1 MYLKRLDI
9 QGFKSFAHRTSFEFG
24 PGITTIVGPN
34 GSGKSNVADALRWV
48 LGEQSGRL
56 LRARRL
62 EDVIFT
68 GSSRRQPAG
77 AAEVTLTLDNSDRW
91 LPLDF
96 AEVAITRRVRRSGES
111 DFFINRKRTRLKDVA
126 DLFMRASASQ
136 SSYAII
142 GQGLVETVLSLR
154 PDERRLL
161 LEEVAD
167 VQRYRLRIEET
178 QSQLAATREN
188 VERVHL
194 LVGEIA
200 PRLAQLERQAR
211 RAERHSQLSR
221 ELTDALRSWYGHI
234 WDEAQTRLRAA
245 RAALALA
252 QQEETRAEAE
262 IKTWDEQLAAVREE
276 LAHRRSAI
284 ADRASQRQRLTE
296 QIGLL
301 QERITTARQHQGGVL
316 GRRLQLQLELEAME
330 KEMLNLARASVED
343 SRRGLT
349 LEQDLEVA
357 RQTLSQAQQELA
369 SLEQE
374 ASGMQ
379 RQAAAGEEKA
389 ARGRAAFNDAETRLR
404 TVKEGRSRG
413 EDERAQQE
421 ERRRALIS
429 QMAAAARTLTS
440 QRREERRLNEAIA
453 AALTEQ
459 DALRTRILK
468 GQASLAALEES
479 SRARDLE
486 MERLQ
491 ARLNVLTDAQQAYE
505 ARTRATTT
513 LPALP
518 SPSGETP
525 VHGLLGVLSSL
536 IRVPKGFDRA
546 IEAALAENLQ
556 AMVVERQKDAL
567 AAIEALVKQE
577 AGRVVIFPLDS
588 LKEVYPLNIMKER
601 GVVGV
606 ASRLVK
612 CEERFRRVI
621 DTLLGRTIV
630 VDDLDT
636 ALRVL
641 RRGMGSVVTR
651 DGILLHPVGSIATGR
666 PTSEG
671 NVFTRHQEL
680 ASIPRAIER
689 LARSH
694 EGTEEEMQR
703 LRAAVRED
711 EGALRAVAETLA
723 ALQEQR
729 ASAQEAVTQGRR
741 LLAQWRGELRWLIT
755 SQQRS
760 AQQSAGQALDAQQ
773 LEQDKERL
781 LAQAAEAEEVAQYLR
796 SGAVL
801 VGQRRQTI
809 LQNVTEASI
818 RVASLDGELRSLA
831 VLRETRQATLD
842 RVDTQMTARQVELRG
857 LELESTSLS
866 DTADADWQAVE
877 KLTQDLRRYA
887 QEVEPAQETIA
898 GLEDQERDT
907 QAREAAAHSR
917 LLAAERR
924 RLEAEA
930 ELRHRLEDV
939 DNLRQRIEADG
950 LVVTDRGDVVPAR
963 LAEES
968 APWSPSGDGDREG
981 NGRTST
987 TGGSVSGRGPLPPI
1001 AGGAII
1007 DPETMQE
1014 RIQRLRAQLRA
1025 VGPVYPQA
1033 EADYTELRERHTFLT
1048 SQLADLEA
1056 AERSLLQG
1064 IEELDVVI
1072 CERFQATFHQVAQE
1086 FSRYF
1091 STFFGGGQAKLVLT
1105 TPDDY
1110 RTAGVDIVAQPPG
1123 KRLQNLSMLS
1133 GGEKALTAVALLFA
1147 FLQTNPSPFC
1157 VLDEVDAMLDEANVG
1172 RFVSTLQ
1179 ELAQR
1184 SQFIVI
1190 THNRC
1195 TIEVSDAIYG
1205 VSMGED
1211 SVSHVLSLRLSD
1223 VSTN

>member
-9 QGFKSFAHRTSFEFG
+9 QGFKSFANRTSFEFG
-24 PGITTIVGPN
+24 PGMTTVVGPN

-62 EDVIFT
+62 EDVIFA
-68 GSSRRQPAG
+68 GSSRRQPAS
-77 AAEVTLTLDNSDRW
+77 AAEITLTLDNSDHW

-96 AEVAITRRVRRSGES
+96 AEVAISRRVRRSGES
-111 DFFINRKRTRLKDVA
+111 DFLINRKRVRLKDVT
-126 DLFMRASASQ
+126 DLFLRASASQ
-136 SSYAII
+136 SSFAII

-154 PDERRLL
+154 PEERRLL
-161 LEEVAD
+161 LEEAAD
-167 VQRYRLRIEET
+167 VQRYRLRIEES

-188 VERVHL
+188 VDRARL

-211 RAERHSQLSR
+211 RAERHNQISR
-221 ELTDALRSWYGHI
+221 ELTDALRSWYSHL
-234 WDEAQTRLRAA
+234 WEEAQSRLRVA

-252 QQEETRAEAE
+252 QQEESRAEAE
-262 IKTWDEQLAAVREE
+262 IKTWGEQLAAVREE
-276 LAHRRSAI
+276 LSRRRSAI
-284 ADRASQRQRLTE
+284 TNRASQRQRLTD

-301 QERITTARQHQGGVL
+301 QERIASARQRQGGVL
-316 GRRLQLQLELEAME
+316 GRRQQLQLELEAME

-349 LEQDLEVA
+349 LEQDLEAA
-357 RQTLSQAQQELA
+357 RHTLSHVQQELT

-374 ASGMQ
+374 ATGMQ
-379 RQAAAGEEKA
+379 RQAAGAEEKA
-389 ARGRAAFNDAETRLR
+389 ARSRAAFSDAETRLR
-404 TVKEGRSRG
+404 TVREDRSRT
-413 EDERAQQE
+413 DDDRSQQE
-421 ERRRALIS
+421 ERRRTLIS
-429 QMAAAARTLTS
+429 QMAQSARTLTA

-453 AALTEQ
+453 AAVTEQ
-459 DALRTRILK
+459 DALKSRILK
-468 GQASLAALEES
+468 GQAALAALEES
-479 SRARDLE
+479 SRGRDLE
-486 MERLQ
+486 AERLQ

-505 ARTRATTT
+505 ARTRPTTN

-518 SPSGETP
+518 SPSAETP

-536 IRVPKGFDRA
+536 IRVPKGLDRA

-567 AAIEALVKQE
+567 AAIEALTKQE
-577 AGRVVIFPLDS
+577 PGRVVIFPLDS

-601 GVVGV
+601 GVLGV

-612 CEERFRRVI
+612 CEERFRRVV

-666 PTSEG
+666 PTSES

-689 LARSH
+689 LARSR

-703 LRAAVRED
+703 LRAAIGED
-711 EGALRAVAETLA
+711 EGTLRAVAETLTT
-723 ALQEQR
+723 LHEQR
-729 ASAQEAVTQGRR
+729 ESAQDAVAQGRR

-760 AQQSAGQALDAQQ
+760 AHQSASHIQELAQ
-773 LEQDKERL
+773 LEQEKERL

-796 SGAVL
+796 SGASM

-809 LQNVTEASI
+809 LQNVTEAST
-818 RVASLDGELRSLA
+818 RVASLEGEQRSLV
-831 VLRETRQATLD
+831 VLRDTRQTTLA
-842 RVDTQMTARQVELRG
+842 RLDTQMTARQAELRG
-857 LELESTSLS
+857 LELESTSLT
-866 DTADADWQAVE
+866 DTADADWREVE
-877 KLTQDLRRYA
+877 KMTQEMRRYA
-887 QEVEPAQETIA
+887 EELEPAQETIA
-898 GLEDQERDT
+898 ALEDQERET
-907 QAREAAAHSR
+907 QARETSAHSR

-939 DNLRQRIEADG
+939 ESLRQRIEADE
-950 LVVTDRGDVVPAR
+950 LTVTDSGDIVPVR
-963 LAEES
+963 LPEEP
-968 APWSPSGDGDREG
+968 APWSISGDGDREG

-987 TGGSVSGRGPLPPI
+987 RGGSASDRGSLPPI

-1033 EADYTELRERHTFLT
+1033 EAEYAELKERHTFLT
-1048 SQLADLEA
+1048 SQLDDLEA
-1056 AERSLLQG
+1056 AENSLLQG
-1064 IEELDVVI
+1064 IEELDTVI
-1072 CERFQATFHQVAQE
+1072 CERFQATFHQVAEE

-1091 STFFGGGQAKLVLT
+1091 TTFFGGGKAQLVLT

-1110 RTAGVDIVAQPPG
+1110 RTAGVDVVAQPPG
-1123 KRLQNLSMLS
+1123 KRLQSLSMLS

-1147 FLQTNPSPFC
+1147 LLQTNPSPFC

-1172 RFVSTLQ
+1172 RFVTALQ
-1179 ELAQR
+1179 ELAHR
-1184 SQFIVI
+1184 SQFIVV
-1190 THNRC
+1190 THNRR
-1195 TIEVSDAIYG
+1195 TIAVSDAIYG

-1211 SVSHVLSLRLSD
+1211 SVSRVLSLRLSD
-1223 VSTN
+1223 VCEN

>member
-1 MYLKRLDI
+1 MYLKRLDV
-9 QGFKSFAHRTSFEFG
+9 QGFKSFANRTSFEFG
-24 PGITTIVGPN
+24 PGMTTIVGPN

-56 LRARRL
+56 MRARRL
-62 EDVIFT
+62 EDVIFA
-68 GSSRRQPAG
+68 GSSRRQPAA
-77 AAEVTLTLDNSDRW
+77 AAEVTLTLENGDRW

-96 AEVAITRRVRRSGES
+96 AEVAISRRVRRSGES
-111 DFFINRKRTRLKDVA
+111 DFFINRKRVRLKDVT
-126 DLFMRASASQ
+126 DLLARASASQ

-154 PDERRLL
+154 PEERRLL
-161 LEEVAD
+161 LEEAAD
-167 VQRYRLRIEET
+167 VQRYRSRIDES

-188 VERVHL
+188 VDRVQL

-211 RAERHSQLSR
+211 RAERHSQISR
-221 ELTDALRSWYGHI
+221 ELTDALRSWYGHL
-234 WDEAQTRLRAA
+234 WEEAQSRLRTA

-252 QQEETRAEAE
+252 QQEESRAEAE

-276 LAHRRSAI
+276 LSRRRHAI
-284 ADRASQRQRLTE
+284 TDRASQRQRLTD
-296 QIGLL
+296 QIALL
-301 QERITTARQHQGGVL
+301 QERVTTARQRQGGVL
-316 GRRLQLQLELEAME
+316 GRRQQLQLELEAME

-349 LEQDLEVA
+349 LEQDMEAA
-357 RQTLSQAQQELA
+357 RYTLSQVQQELT

-374 ASGMQ
+374 ATGMQ
-379 RQAAAGEEKA
+379 RQAAGAEEKA
-389 ARGRAAFNDAETRLR
+389 ARSRAAFSDAETRLR
-404 TVKEGRSRG
+404 SVRESRSRAD
-413 EDERAQQE
+413 DESAQQE
-421 ERRRALIS
+421 ERRRALVS
-429 QMAAAARTLTS
+429 QMAQAARALTG
-440 QRREERRLNEAIA
+440 QRREERRLNEALA
-453 AALTEQ
+453 AAVTEQ
-459 DALRTRILK
+459 DALKARILK
-468 GQASLAALEES
+468 GQAALAALEES
-479 SRARDLE
+479 SRGRDLE

-505 ARTRATTT
+505 NRTRPTN

-518 SPSGETP
+518 SPGAETP

-536 IRVPKGFDRA
+536 IRVPKGLDRA

-567 AAIEALVKQE
+567 AAIEALTKQDP
-577 AGRVVIFPLDS
+577 GRVVIFPLDTM
-588 LKEVYPLNIMKER
+588 KEVYPLNIMKER

-612 CEERFRRVI
+612 CEERFRRVV

-636 ALRVL
+636 ALRIL

-694 EGTEEEMQR
+694 EGAEEEMQR
-703 LRAAVRED
+703 LRAAIGED
-711 EGALRAVAETLA
+711 EGTLRAVAETLTT
-723 ALQEQR
+723 LQEQR
-729 ASAQEAVTQGRR
+729 ASVQDALTQNRR
-741 LLAQWRGELRWLIT
+741 VLAQWRGELRWLIT
-755 SQQRS
+755 SQQRA
-760 AQQSAGQALDAQQ
+760 AQQSASHVQELQQ
-773 LEQDKERL
+773 LEEDKQHL

-796 SGAVL
+796 SGASM

-809 LQNVTEASI
+809 LQNVTEAST
-818 RVASLDGELRSLA
+818 RVASLEGEQRSLV
-831 VLRETRQATLD
+831 VLRDTRQATLARLD
-842 RVDTQMTARQVELRG
+842 SQMTARQAELRG
-857 LELESTSLS
+857 LELESTSVS
-866 DTADADWQAVE
+866 DAAESDWREVE
-877 KLTQDLRRYA
+877 KLTQEMRRWV
-887 QEVEPAQETIA
+887 EELEPAQETIA
-898 GLEDQERDT
+898 ALEDQERDT

-917 LLAAERR
+917 LLSAERR

-939 DNLRQRIEADG
+939 ESLRQRIEADE
-950 LVVTDRGDVVPAR
+950 LKVTAGGDVVPVGR
-963 LAEES
+963 SEEA
-968 APWSPSGDGDREG
+968 APWSISGDGDREG

-987 TGGSVSGRGPLPPI
+987 RGGSASDRGSLPPI
-1001 AGGAII
+1001 GGGAII

-1033 EADYTELRERHTFLT
+1033 ETEYTELRERHTFLT

-1056 AERSLLQG
+1056 AEAALLQA
-1064 IEELDVVI
+1064 IEELDTVI
-1072 CERFQATFHQVAQE
+1072 CTRFEATFHQVAGE

-1091 STFFGGGQAKLVLT
+1091 STFFGGGKAQLVLT

-1123 KRLQNLSMLS
+1123 KRLQSLSMLS

-1147 FLQTNPSPFC
+1147 LLQTNPSPFC

-1172 RFVSTLQ
+1172 RFVSALQ
-1179 ELAQR
+1179 ELAHR
-1184 SQFIVI
+1184 SQFIVV
-1190 THNRC
+1190 THNRR
-1195 TIEVSDAIYG
+1195 TIGVSDAIYG

-1211 SVSHVLSLRLSD
+1211 SVSRVLSLRLSD
-1223 VSTN
+1223 VCEN

>member
-9 QGFKSFAHRTSFEFG
+9 QGFKSFANRTSFEFG
-24 PGITTIVGPN
+24 PGLTTVVGPN
-34 GSGKSNVADALRWV
+34 GSGKSNVSDALRWV

-68 GSSRRQPAG
+68 GSSRRQPAN

-111 DFFINRKRTRLKDVA
+111 DFFINRKRVRLKDVTN
-126 DLFMRASASQ
+126 LFMRASASQ

-154 PDERRLL
+154 PEERRLL
-161 LEEVAD
+161 LEEAAD

-178 QSQLAATREN
+178 HAQLAATREN
-188 VERVHL
+188 VDRAQL
-194 LVGEIA
+194 LVREIA

-221 ELTDALRSWYGHI
+221 ELTDALRSWYGHL
-234 WDEAQTRLRAA
+234 WGAAETRLRSA

-252 QQEETRAEAE
+252 QQEEARAEAE
-262 IKTWDEQLAAVREE
+262 IKTWSEQLAAVREE
-276 LAHRRSAI
+276 LSRRRGAI
-284 ADRASQRQRLTE
+284 ADRTSQRQRLTD
-296 QIGLL
+296 QVGLL
-301 QERITTARQHQGGVL
+301 QERIATARQRQGGVL
-316 GRRLQLQLELEAME
+316 GRRQQLKLELEAME

-349 LEQDLEVA
+349 LEQDLEVG
-357 RQTLSQAQQELA
+357 RQALSQAQQELGTM
-369 SLEQE
+369 EQE
-374 ASGMQ
+374 SSGMQ
-379 RQAAAGEEKA
+379 RQAATAEEKA
-389 ARGRAAFNDAETRLR
+389 ARARAAFSDAEARLR
-404 TVKEGRSRG
+404 TVREGRSRA

-421 ERRRALIS
+421 ERRRALVA
-429 QMAAAARTLTS
+429 QMAQAARSLTG
-440 QRREERRLNEAIA
+440 QRREERRLNEGSA
-453 AALTEQ
+453 AAVTEQ
-459 DALRTRILK
+459 DALKARILQA
-468 GQASLAALEES
+468 QASLTALAES
-479 SRARDLE
+479 YRGRDLE

-505 ARTRATTT
+505 ARTRATTS

-518 SPSGETP
+518 SPSTEAP

-536 IRVPKGFDRA
+536 IRVPKGLDRA

-556 AMVVERQKDAL
+556 ALVVEHQKDAL
-567 AAIEALVKQE
+567 AAIEALTRQE
-577 AGRVVIFPLDS
+577 SGRVVIFPLDT

-612 CEERFRRVI
+612 CDERFRRVV
-621 DTLLGRTIV
+621 DTLLGRTII

-651 DGILLHPVGSIATGR
+651 DGILLQPVGSMATGR
-666 PTSEG
+666 PTSES

-680 ASIPRAIER
+680 ASIPRALER
-689 LARSH
+689 LARSR
-694 EGTEEEMQR
+694 EGAEEEMQR
-703 LRAAVRED
+703 LRAAIGED
-711 EGALRAVAETLA
+711 EGALRATAETLA

-729 ASAQEAVTQGRR
+729 ASAQDALAQGRR

-760 AQQSAGQALDAQQ
+760 AQQSAALALEVQQ
-773 LEQDKERL
+773 LDQDKERF

-796 SGAVL
+796 SGASL

-809 LQNVTEASI
+809 LQNVTEAST
-818 RVASLDGELRSLA
+818 RVASLDGEQRSLA
-831 VLRETRQATLD
+831 VLRDTRQGTLA
-842 RVDTQMTARQVELRG
+842 RVDSQMTARQAELRG
-857 LELESTSLS
+857 LELESTSIG
-866 DTADADWQAVE
+866 DAADADWRAVE
-877 KLTQDLRRYA
+877 QLTHELRRYA
-887 QEVEPAQETIA
+887 EEVEPAQETIA

-907 QAREAAAHSR
+907 QAHEAAAHGR

-939 DNLRQRIEADG
+939 ESLRQRIEADE
-950 LVVTDRGDVVPAR
+950 LMLTDAGDIVPVGVP
-963 LAEES
+963 EETAS
-968 APWSPSGDGDREG
+968 WSPSGDGEREG
-981 NGRTST
+981 NGRTS
-987 TGGSVSGRGPLPPI
+987 SSPAAGRSPLPPI

-1014 RIQRLRAQLRA
+1014 RIQRLRSQLRA

-1033 EADYTELRERHTFLT
+1033 ESEYAELRERHTFLT
-1048 SQLADLEA
+1048 SQLADLEI

-1064 IEELDVVI
+1064 IEELDTLI
-1072 CERFQATFHQVAQE
+1072 CERFRTTFHKVAEE
-1086 FSRYF
+1086 FGRYF
-1091 STFFGGGQAKLVLT
+1091 TSFFGGGQAKLVLT

-1110 RTAGVDIVAQPPG
+1110 RTAGVDIAAQPPG

-1147 FLQTNPSPFC
+1147 LLQANPSPFC

-1179 ELAQR
+1179 ELSHR
-1184 SQFIVI
+1184 TQFIGI
-1190 THNRC
+1190 THNRR

-1211 SVSHVLSLRLSD
+1211 SVSRVLSLRLSD
-1223 VSTN
+1223 VSPN

>member
-9 QGFKSFAHRTSFEFG
+9 QGFKSFANRTSFEFG
-24 PGITTIVGPN
+24 PGMTTIVGPN

-68 GSSRRQPAG
+68 GSSRRQPAS

-96 AEVAITRRVRRSGES
+96 AEVAISRRVRRSGES
-111 DFFINRKRTRLKDVA
+111 DFFINRKRVRLKDVT

-154 PDERRLL
+154 PEERRLL
-161 LEEVAD
+161 LEEAAD
-167 VQRYRLRIEET
+167 VQRYRLRIEES

-188 VERVHL
+188 VDRARL

-211 RAERHSQLSR
+211 RAERHSQISR
-221 ELTDALRSWYGHI
+221 ELTDALRSWYGHL
-234 WDEAQTRLRAA
+234 WDEAQSRLRAA

-252 QQEETRAEAE
+252 QQEEARAEAE
-262 IKTWDEQLAAVREE
+262 IKTWGEQLAAVREE
-276 LAHRRSAI
+276 LSRRRSSI
-284 ADRASQRQRLTE
+284 ADHASQRQRLTD
-296 QIGLL
+296 QIALV
-301 QERITTARQHQGGVL
+301 QERIATARHRQGGVL
-316 GRRLQLQLELEAME
+316 GRRQQLQLELEAME

-349 LEQDLEVA
+349 LEQDLEAA
-357 RQTLSQAQQELA
+357 RQTLSQAQQELS

-389 ARGRAAFNDAETRLR
+389 ARARAAFGDAENRLR
-404 TVKEGRSRG
+404 TVREGRSRAD
-413 EDERAQQE
+413 DERAQQE
-421 ERRRALIS
+421 ERRRALVS
-429 QMAAAARTLTS
+429 QMAQAARTLTG
-440 QRREERRLNEAIA
+440 QRREERRLNEATA

-459 DALRTRILK
+459 DALKTRILK
-468 GQASLAALEES
+468 GQGALTAIEES
-479 SRARDLE
+479 SRGRDLE
-486 MERLQ
+486 MERLE
-491 ARLNVLTDAQQAYE
+491 ARLNVLTDAQQACE
-505 ARTRATTT
+505 ARTRATTN

-518 SPSGETP
+518 SPSAETP

-536 IRVPKGFDRA
+536 IRVPKGLERA

-567 AAIEALVKQE
+567 AAIEALAKQE
-577 AGRVVIFPLDS
+577 AGRVVIFPMDG

-601 GVVGV
+601 GVIGV

-612 CEERFRRVI
+612 SEERFRRVV

-630 VDDLDT
+630 VDDIDT

-694 EGTEEEMQR
+694 EGAEEEMQR
-703 LRAAVRED
+703 LRASIGED
-711 EGALRAVAETLA
+711 EGTLRATAETLTT
-723 ALQEQR
+723 LQEQR
-729 ASAQEAVTQGRR
+729 VSVQEALAQGCR

-760 AQQSAGQALDAQQ
+760 AQQSAAQALEVQQ

-796 SGAVL
+796 SGASM

-809 LQNVTEASI
+809 LQNVTEAST
-818 RVASLDGELRSLA
+818 RVASLEGEQRSLA
-831 VLRETRQATLD
+831 VLRDTRQATLARLD
-842 RVDTQMTARQVELRG
+842 SQMTARQAELRG

-877 KLTQDLRRYA
+877 KLTQELRRHA
-887 QEVEPAQETIA
+887 EELEPTQETIA

-907 QAREAAAHSR
+907 QARETAAHSR

-939 DNLRQRIEADG
+939 ENLRQRIEADE
-950 LVVTDRGDVVPAR
+950 LVVTDSGDVVPAR
-963 LAEES
+963 LPEES
-968 APWSPSGDGDREG
+968 APWSLSGDGDREG

-987 TGGSVSGRGPLPPI
+987 PGGSAADRSSLPPI

-1014 RIQRLRAQLRA
+1014 RIQRLRTQLRA

-1033 EADYTELRERHTFLT
+1033 ETEYADLRERHTFLT

-1064 IEELDVVI
+1064 MEELDAVI
-1072 CERFQATFHQVAQE
+1072 CERFQATFHQVAEE

-1091 STFFGGGQAKLVLT
+1091 TTFFGGGQAKLVLT

-1110 RTAGVDIVAQPPG
+1110 RTAGVDVVAQPPG
-1123 KRLQNLSMLS
+1123 KRLQSLSMLS

-1147 FLQTNPSPFC
+1147 LLQTNPSPFC

-1172 RFVSTLQ
+1172 RFVSALQ
-1179 ELAQR
+1179 ELAHR
-1184 SQFIVI
+1184 SQFIVV
-1190 THNRC
+1190 THNRR
-1195 TIEVSDAIYG
+1195 TIEGSNAIYG

-1211 SVSHVLSLRLSD
+1211 SVSRVLSFRLSD
-1223 VSTN
+1223 VCEN

>member
-9 QGFKSFAHRTSFEFG
+9 QGFKSFANRTSFEFG
-24 PGITTIVGPN
+24 PGMTTIVGPN
-34 GSGKSNVADALRWV
+34 GSGKSNVSDALRWV

-56 LRARRL
+56 MRARRL
-62 EDVIFT
+62 EDVIFA
-68 GSSRRQPAG
+68 GSSRRQPAS
-77 AAEVTLTLDNSDRW
+77 AAEITLTLDNSDRW
-91 LPLDF
+91 LPVDF
-96 AEVAITRRVRRSGES
+96 AEVAISRRVRRSGES
-111 DFFINRKRTRLKDVA
+111 DFLINRKRVRLKDVT

-136 SSYAII
+136 NSYAII

-154 PDERRLL
+154 PEERRLL
-161 LEEVAD
+161 LEEAAD
-167 VQRYRLRIEET
+167 VQRYRLRIEES

-188 VERVHL
+188 VDRARL

-211 RAERHSQLSR
+211 RAERHSQISR
-221 ELTDALRSWYGHI
+221 ELTDTLRSWYGHL
-234 WDEAQTRLRAA
+234 WEEAQSRLRVA
-245 RAALALA
+245 RAGLALA
-252 QQEETRAEAE
+252 QQEESRAEAE
-262 IKTWDEQLAAVREE
+262 IKTWGEQLAAVRED
-276 LAHRRSAI
+276 LSRRRSAI
-284 ADRASQRQRLTE
+284 TDRASRRQRLTD
-296 QIGLL
+296 QIDLL
-301 QERITTARQHQGGVL
+301 QERIATARQRQGGVL
-316 GRRLQLQLELEAME
+316 GRRQQLQLELEAME
-330 KEMLNLARASVED
+330 KEMLNLARASVEE

-349 LEQDLEVA
+349 LEQDLEAA
-357 RQTLSQAQQELA
+357 RQTLARVQQELT

-374 ASGMQ
+374 ATGMQ
-379 RQAAAGEEKA
+379 RQAATAEEKA
-389 ARGRAAFNDAETRLR
+389 ARSRAAFSDAEARLR
-404 TVKEGRSRG
+404 TVREGRSRSD
-413 EDERAQQE
+413 DERAQQE
-421 ERRRALIS
+421 ERRRALVS
-429 QMAAAARTLTS
+429 QMAQAARTLTT

-453 AALTEQ
+453 AAVTEQ
-459 DALRTRILK
+459 DALKSRTLK
-468 GQASLAALEES
+468 GQAALAAIEES
-479 SRARDLE
+479 SRGRDLE

-491 ARLNVLTDAQQAYE
+491 ARLNVLTDAHQAYE
-505 ARTRATTT
+505 ARNRATTN

-518 SPSGETP
+518 SPSAATP

-536 IRVPKGFDRA
+536 IRVPKGLDRA

-567 AAIEALVKQE
+567 AAIEALTKQE

-601 GVVGV
+601 GVLGV

-612 CEERFRRVI
+612 CEDRFRRVV

-630 VDDLDT
+630 VEDLDT

-666 PTSEG
+666 PTSEA

-680 ASIPRAIER
+680 TSIPRAIER
-689 LARSH
+689 LARSR
-694 EGTEEEMQR
+694 EGAEEEMQR
-703 LRAAVRED
+703 LRAAIGED
-711 EGALRAVAETLA
+711 EGTLRAVAETLTT
-723 ALQEQR
+723 LQEQR
-729 ASAQEAVTQGRR
+729 ASAQDALVQGRR

-760 AQQSAGQALDAQQ
+760 AHQSAAHVHELQQ

-781 LAQAAEAEEVAQYLR
+781 LAQASEAEEVAQYLR
-796 SGAVL
+796 SGASM

-809 LQNVTEASI
+809 LQNVTESST
-818 RVASLDGELRSLA
+818 RVASLEGEQRSLA
-831 VLRETRQATLD
+831 ILRDTRQATLA
-842 RVDTQMTARQVELRG
+842 RLDTQMTARQAELRG
-857 LELESTSLS
+857 LDLESTSIS
-866 DTADADWQAVE
+866 DAADADWRAVE
-877 KLTQDLRRYA
+877 NLTHDMRRYA
-887 QEVEPAQETIA
+887 EELEPAQETIA
-898 GLEDQERDT
+898 ALQDQERET
-907 QAREAAAHSR
+907 QGREASAHSR

-939 DNLRQRIEADG
+939 GNLRQRIETDE
-950 LVVTDRGDVVPAR
+950 LTVTDRGDVVPVR
-963 LAEES
+963 LPEEG
-968 APWSPSGDGDREG
+968 APWSIPGDREG

-987 TGGSVSGRGPLPPI
+987 PGGSASDRGSLPPI

-1033 EADYTELRERHTFLT
+1033 ETEYAELRERHTFLT
-1048 SQLADLEA
+1048 SQLDDLEA

-1064 IEELDVVI
+1064 IEELDAVI
-1072 CERFQATFHQVAQE
+1072 CERFQATFHQVAEE
-1086 FSRYF
+1086 FGRYF
-1091 STFFGGGQAKLVLT
+1091 TTFFGGGKAQLVLT

-1123 KRLQNLSMLS
+1123 KRLQSLSMLS

-1147 FLQTNPSPFC
+1147 LLQTNPSPFC

-1172 RFVSTLQ
+1172 RFVNALR
-1179 ELAQR
+1179 ELAHR

-1190 THNRC
+1190 THNRR
-1195 TIEVSDAIYG
+1195 TIDVSDAIYG

-1211 SVSHVLSLRLSD
+1211 SVSRVLSLRLSD
-1223 VSTN
+1223 VCEN

>member
-9 QGFKSFAHRTSFEFG
+9 QGFKSFANRTSFEFG
-24 PGITTIVGPN
+24 PGMTTIVGPN

-68 GSSRRQPAG
+68 GSSRRQPAT

-91 LPLDF
+91 LPVDF
-96 AEVAITRRVRRSGES
+96 AEVAISRRVRRSGES
-111 DFFINRKRTRLKDVA
+111 DFLINRKRVRLKDVT
-126 DLFMRASASQ
+126 DLFLRASASQ

-154 PDERRLL
+154 PEERRLL
-161 LEEVAD
+161 LEEAAD
-167 VQRYRLRIEET
+167 VQRYRSRIEES
-178 QSQLAATREN
+178 QNQLAATREN
-188 VERVHL
+188 VDRVRL

-211 RAERHSQLSR
+211 RAERHTQISR
-221 ELTDALRSWYGHI
+221 ELTDALRSWYGHL
-234 WDEAQTRLRAA
+234 WEEAQSRLRAA

-252 QQEETRAEAE
+252 QQEEGRAEAE
-262 IKTWDEQLAAVREE
+262 IKTWGEQLAAVREE
-276 LAHRRSAI
+276 LSRRRSAI
-284 ADRASQRQRLTE
+284 ANRASQRQRLTD
-296 QIGLL
+296 QIALL
-301 QERITTARQHQGGVL
+301 QERIATARQRQGGVL
-316 GRRLQLQLELEAME
+316 GRRQQLQLELEAME
-330 KEMLNLARASVED
+330 KEMLSLARASVED

-357 RQTLSQAQQELA
+357 RQTLGQAQQELTN
-369 SLEQE
+369 LEQE
-374 ASGMQ
+374 ATGMQ
-379 RQAAAGEEKA
+379 RQAAAAEEKA
-389 ARGRAAFNDAETRLR
+389 ARARAAFSDAENRLR
-404 TVKEGRSRG
+404 TVREGRSRAD
-413 EDERAQQE
+413 DERAQQE

-429 QMAAAARTLTS
+429 QMAQAARGLTS
-440 QRREERRLNEAIA
+440 QRREELRLNEALA
-453 AALTEQ
+453 AAVTEQ
-459 DALRTRILK
+459 DALKTRILK
-468 GQASLAALEES
+468 GQAALTALEES
-479 SRARDLE
+479 SRGRDLE

-505 ARTRATTT
+505 ARSHAATN

-518 SPSGETP
+518 SPGAETP
-525 VHGLLGVLSSL
+525 VHGLLGVLTSL
-536 IRVPKGFDRA
+536 IRVPKGLDRA

-567 AAIEALVKQE
+567 AAIEALTKQE

-612 CEERFRRVI
+612 CEERFRRVV

-689 LARSH
+689 LARSR
-694 EGTEEEMQR
+694 EAAEEEMQR
-703 LRAAVRED
+703 LRAAIGED
-711 EGALRAVAETLA
+711 EGTLQAVAETLTT
-723 ALQEQR
+723 LQEQR
-729 ASAQEAVTQGRR
+729 ASVQDAVAQGRR

-760 AQQSAGQALDAQQ
+760 AQHLAAHALELTQ
-773 LEQDKERL
+773 LEQDKEHL

-796 SGAVL
+796 SGASM
-801 VGQRRQTI
+801 VGQRRQSI
-809 LQNVTEASI
+809 LENVTEAST
-818 RVASLDGELRSLA
+818 RVASLDGEQRSLA
-831 VLRETRQATLD
+831 VLRDTRQATLA
-842 RVDTQMTARQVELRG
+842 RLDTQMTARQAELRG
-857 LELESTSLS
+857 IELESTSLS
-866 DTADADWQAVE
+866 DTADSDWREVE
-877 KLTQDLRRYA
+877 KLTQEMRRYA
-887 QEVEPAQETIA
+887 EELEPAQETIA
-898 GLEDQERDT
+898 ALEDQERET
-907 QAREAAAHSR
+907 QTREAAAHSR

-939 DNLRQRIEADG
+939 DSLRQRIEADE
-950 LVVTDRGDVVPAR
+950 LNVTDSGEVVPVR
-963 LAEES
+963 LPEES
-968 APWSPSGDGDREG
+968 APWSLSGDGDRDG

-987 TGGSVSGRGPLPPI
+987 RGGAPSDRSSLPPI

-1033 EADYTELRERHTFLT
+1033 EAEYAELKERHTFLT
-1048 SQLADLEA
+1048 SQLEDLEA

-1064 IEELDVVI
+1064 IEELDTVI
-1072 CERFQATFHQVAQE
+1072 CERFQATFHQVAEE

-1091 STFFGGGQAKLVLT
+1091 TTFFGGGQAKLVLT

-1123 KRLQNLSMLS
+1123 KRLQSLGMLS

-1147 FLQTNPSPFC
+1147 LLQTNPSPFC

-1172 RFVSTLQ
+1172 RFVSALQ
-1179 ELAQR
+1179 ELAHR

-1190 THNRC
+1190 THNRR
-1195 TIEVSDAIYG
+1195 TIGVSDAIYG

-1211 SVSHVLSLRLSD
+1211 SVSRVLSLRLSD
-1223 VSTN
+1223 VCEN